1 MKRMNKSV
9 YRYVGLLLFF
19 SLAVALVAQ
28 SAFAQQ
34 GVTRTDVLMLEG
46 KTDQT
51 VISGERHYAVYSDT
65 LIRNEEGE
73 AISLARLLIP
83 CKAEVTYEL
92 RQDEQPR
99 ALQIRVQETFIRSSP
114 NWSAEE
120 EEEGGW

>member
-1 MKRMNKSV
+1 MKKMNDPGF
-9 YRYVGLLLFF
+9 RYVGLLLFV
-19 SLAVALVAQ
+19 SLAVVLVAQ

-34 GVTRTDVLMLEG
+34 GITPTDVLMLNG
-46 KTDQT
+46 KTDQS
-51 VISGERHYAVYSDT
+51 VISAEKHYAVFTDT

-73 AISLARLLIP
+73 TISLARLLIP

-99 ALQIRVQETFIRSSP
+99 VLQIRVKETFIRSSP

-120 EEEGGW
+120 EEGGW

>member
-1 MKRMNKSV
+1 MKKMNKSV
-9 YRYVGLLLFF
+9 YQYVGLLLFVF
-19 SLAVALVAQ
+19 LAAVLVAQ

-51 VISGERHYAVYSDT
+51 VISGERHYGVYANT
-65 LIRNEEGE
+65 LIQNEDGDT
-73 AISLARLLIP
+73 ISLDRLLIP

-92 RQDEQPR
+92 RQDEQPKV
-99 ALQIRVQETFIRSSP
+99 LQIQVKETFIRSSP

-120 EEEGGW
+120 EERGW